1 MTTLRRT
8 KILATLGP
16 ATDRPGVLEELFMA
30 GVDVVRLNFSHGEPN
45 DHRKRAEAVRALSD
59 KYNRHVG
66 ILADM
71 QGPKI
76 RVARFIDTKVSLAI
90 GDPFVLDIN
99 LDPDSGDATQVGC
112 SYDALPTDVK
122 PGNTLV
128 LDDGRVEMDVV
139 SIEGSRVS
147 CTVTVA
153 GMLSNHKGINLKGGG
168 LSAAALTDKD
178 RADIITACDIDAD
191 YIAISFPRTAA
202 DIHEARELVVK
213 AGGSAGIVA
222 KIERAEALDVIDEI
236 IEASDAIMVARGD
249 LGVEIGDAN
258 LPATQ
263 KMLIS
268 RARSMDTVV
277 ITATQMM
284 ESMITSPLPTRAEV
298 FDVANAVHD
307 GTDAV
312 MLSAE
317 TAAGDFPVQ
326 TVRRMS
332 EICSTTERQRSVQ
345 RSGHRMNES
354 FERVDEAIAMS
365 AVYLANHANIKAIAS
380 LTESGSTPL
389 WMSRI
394 SSGIPIFAMTPI
406 EKTCRKVTLFRG
418 VYPLSFDSK
427 TSDHIEVN
435 RAVIDELLR
444 CEVVEKGD
452 LVIITKGDL
461 VGKSG
466 GTNALKVVRVGEGA
480 IA

>member
-1 MTTLRRT
+1 M
-8 KILATLGP
+8 
-16 ATDRPGVLEELFMA
+16 
-30 GVDVVRLNFSHGEPN
+30 
-45 DHRKRAEAVRALSD
+45 
-59 KYNRHVG
+59 
-66 ILADM
+66 
-71 QGPKI
+71 
-76 RVARFIDTKVSLAI
+76 
-90 GDPFVLDIN
+90 
-99 LDPDSGDATQVGC
+99 
-112 SYDALPTDVK
+112 
-122 PGNTLV
+122 
-128 LDDGRVEMDVV
+128 
-139 SIEGSRVS
+139 
-147 CTVTVA
+147 
-153 GMLSNHKGINLKGGG
+153 
-168 LSAAALTDKD
+168 
-178 RADIITACDIDAD
+178 
-191 YIAISFPRTAA
+191 
-202 DIHEARELVVK
+202 
-213 AGGSAGIVA
+213 
-222 KIERAEALDVIDEI
+222 IDEI

-284 ESMITSPLPTRAEV
+284 DSMITSPLPTRAEV